1 TTTTKYWICTINGCA
16 AKVHTDLNNGLMKTV
31 GNHSPLPGKEE
42 KKNLRDTDDDI
53 QMSEFALQK
62 NVPLGL
68 DDLGLLATVGP
79 RTTHVYDKL
88 RVVVLSTD
96 SEKILDSNK
105 IMLMRIL
112 KDLNTQHAIYF
123 QGGIIDDA

>member
-1 TTTTKYWICTINGCA
+1 
-16 AKVHTDLNNGLMKTV
+16 
-31 GNHSPLPGKEE
+31 
-42 KKNLRDTDDDI
+42 DTDDDI

-68 DDLGLLATVGP
+68 DHLGLLATVGP

-123 QGGIIDDA
+123 QCGIIDDA